1 MKILSTI
8 GPSSLNEKTIKGLED
23 NGCSLFRINLSHTKI
38 ADLENVISKLR
49 EYTKVPIC
57 LDSEGAQVRTT
68 KFNFDFKLGYQYTFT
83 DTEDSFSIRPFSIIQ
98 QLNPG
103 DLISIDFNTA
113 LVKVIK
119 VLKDS
124 IVVETVNAGKAGENK
139 AVTIMKNVTVPAFS
153 NKDYMAFKLG
163 SKLGI
168 KNYALSFASNH
179 RFVQELRSLV
189 PEDSYIISKIESNQ
203 GIKNL
208 LKIIHHSDAILIDR
222 GDLSR
227 EVSSEKIPVLQKLI
241 ISQTKH
247 FNKDAFVA
255 TNLLESMIDN
265 PVPNRAE
272 INDIYNTLLDGA
284 SGLVLAAETAIG
296 KYPVASISIVKNVIN
311 FYNSYEINNDI
322 SSKSYEEIIKK
333 INKPTDYS
341 YDQL

>member
-1 MKILSTI
+1 MKKILCTI

-38 ADLENVISKLR
+38 KDLENVVSKVR
-49 EYTKVPIC
+49 EYTDIPIC
-57 LDSEGAQVRTT
+57 FDSEGAQVRTT
-68 KFNFDFKLGYQYTFT
+68 KFNFDFKLGHKYTFNNS
-83 DTEDSFSIRPFSIIQ
+83 ENSFSIRPFIITQ

-113 LVKVIK
+113 LVKVLE
-119 VLKDS
+119 VSKDS
-124 IVVETVNAGKAGENK
+124 IIVETVNAGKTGENK
-139 AVTIMKNVTVPAFS
+139 AVTIMKDVNIPAFS
-153 NKDYMAFKLG
+153 QKDYDAFRLG

-168 KNYALSFASNH
+168 QNYALSFASDDK
-179 RFVQELRSLV
+179 FVQELRALV
-189 PEDSYIISKIESNQ
+189 PKNSFIISKIESNQ

-227 EVSSEKIPVLQKLI
+227 EVSFEKIPVLQKLI
-241 ISQTKH
+241 IEKTRQL
-247 FNKDAFVA
+247 NKDVFVA
-255 TNLLESMIDN
+255 TNLLESMVEN

-296 KYPVASISIVKNVIN
+296 KYPIASISIVKNVIN
-311 FYNSYEINNDI
+311 FYNSFEVNKDI
-322 SSKSYEEIIKK
+322 SNKNYEQVIKA
-333 INKPTDYS
+333 INKPIDCNV
-341 YDQL
+341 D